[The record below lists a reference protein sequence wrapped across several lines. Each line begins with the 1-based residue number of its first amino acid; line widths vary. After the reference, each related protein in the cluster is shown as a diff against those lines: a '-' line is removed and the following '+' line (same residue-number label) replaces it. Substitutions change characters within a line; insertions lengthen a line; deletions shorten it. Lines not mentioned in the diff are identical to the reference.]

1 MDVNYRVAIDIS
13 QERSAK
19 KQLIINVHFVK
30 IKEMQASFTYYE
42 KLQSTYDS
50 IEKHFRSLEALG
62 DNIENNLM
70 MSLIQSKFPKH
81 VLARLEEYKNN
92 DDPWTIRNLR
102 KELKRYISAQE
113 IGNRLTGIHND
124 TSSKQNANQTPHN
137 NQRHN
142 SRQPTVAFPNS
153 KKQRKCIYCKKD
165 HCSNECSECF
175 EYSE

>member
-1 MDVNYRVAIDIS
+1 MDVNYRVAIDIL

-81 VLARLEEYKNN
+81 VLEEHKND
-92 DDPWTIRNLR
+92 DDPWMVRNFR
-102 KELKRYISAQE
+102 KEVKKYVFFF
-113 IGNRLTGIHND
+113 
-124 TSSKQNANQTPHN
+124 N
-137 NQRHN
+137 NNTFIQ
-142 SRQPTVAFPNS
+142 
-153 KKQRKCIYCKKD
+153 K
-165 HCSNECSECF
+165 
-175 EYSE
+175 

>member
-1 MDVNYRVAIDIS
+1 
-13 QERSAK
+13 
-19 KQLIINVHFVK
+19 
-30 IKEMQASFTYYE
+30 MQASFTYYE

-102 KELKRYISAQE
+102 KELKR
-113 IGNRLTGIHND
+113 
-124 TSSKQNANQTPHN
+124 
-137 NQRHN
+137 
-142 SRQPTVAFPNS
+142 
-153 KKQRKCIYCKKD
+153 
-165 HCSNECSECF
+165 
-175 EYSE
+175 